1 MSGDTTH
8 YCPECVRLAL
18 RLADAEIALHLIA
31 APMRPDGSWN
41 RDRKACQLIAHE
53 FLYPPA
59 PGGAGSV
66 TKPETDGST
75 RVPSRPHAF
84 RASPTTTRGQRQ
96 AAGRRHSSASV
107 TPSPPQ

>member
-75 RVPSRPHAF
+75 RVPDLLP
-84 RASPTTTRGQRQ
+84 PT
-96 AAGRRHSSASV
+96 
-107 TPSPPQ
+107 PPCGVPGCCKGDER

>member
-1 MSGDTTH
+1 
-8 YCPECVRLAL
+8 
-18 RLADAEIALHLIA
+18 LADAEIALHLIA

-66 TKPETDGST
+66 LREAIGGSD
-75 RVPSRPHAF
+75 HE
-84 RASPTTTRGQRQ
+84 
-96 AAGRRHSSASV
+96 
-107 TPSPPQ
+107 